1 MRNTIM
7 SLSIKELKEKA
18 KESCN
23 IDKNHLD
30 RYSLDLA
37 KTTSRWTA
45 YLIDEK
51 LVFEQASMKYHIA
64 KRKKHE
70 YYSADFHLMLNT
82 SKEKELYMDAD
93 VDLLKE
99 KEKMIISE
107 AKVELIE
114 STIKILNTSSF
125 NVRNAIEFLKYQQG
139 AY

>member
-1 MRNTIM
+1 MT
-7 SLSIKELKEKA
+7 LSIRELKEKA
-18 KESCN
+18 KEDCY
-23 IDKNHLD
+23 IDKNHID

-51 LVFEQASMKYHIA
+51 IICEQVSMKYHIA

-82 SKEKELYMDAD
+82 SKEKEMYMDAD

-99 KEKMIISE
+99 KEAKIISE
-107 AKVELIE
+107 TKLELIE

>member
-1 MRNTIM
+1 MT
-7 SLSIKELKEKA
+7 LSIRELKEKA
-18 KESCN
+18 KEDCY
-23 IDKNHLD
+23 IDKNHID

-51 LVFEQASMKYHIA
+51 IICEQVSMKYHIA

-82 SKEKELYMDAD
+82 SKEKEMYMDAD

-99 KEKMIISE
+99 KEAKIISE
-107 AKVELIE
+107 TKLELIE
-114 STIKILNTSSF
+114 STIKILNTSSLDPLF
-125 NVRNAIEFLKYQQG
+125 YRKPQPID
-139 AY
+139 